1 MGFGEAS
8 DYYAL
13 ADRLH
18 ARLLSWL
25 LGSAYPLWATKGYD
39 TERGGFHERLG
50 EQGPV
55 TGDQRRARVQ
65 VRQVSCFATAATL
78 GWNGDPTGLV
88 THGLEYFLRY
98 YRRPDGLFR
107 TLCAADGRPL
117 DEHAFLYDQAF
128 VLLALAETQ
137 RAVGRQ
143 AWLRE
148 EAHALMAAMNRLLRR
163 RGGGFDSGDP
173 ERSPLLSNP
182 HMHLLEAALAW
193 RTMSGD
199 SLWGDLADE
208 IVALALDRF
217 IDSQN
222 GVLRESFGEDWSPLG
237 GLAGRLVEPGHLYE
251 WAWLLLRWGHE
262 RDSVIAAR
270 RLVAI
275 ADRYGVRDGVVINS
289 LLDDLTPYDAHARL
303 WPQTERLKVSAR
315 LAVAD
320 ASYWAAAAEAA
331 QTLIRYLDAAG
342 NGLWR
347 DCMTP
352 QKRFI
357 EEPAPASNFYHIVCC
372 IDELGR
378 ALNDG
383 RRAGSLPRESE
394 RQSPRGPGTSERR
407 DG

>member
-1 MGFGEAS
+1 VKARPFGGPRDS
-8 DYYAL
+8 YAL
-13 ADRLH
+13 VDRLH

-25 LGSAYPLWATKGYD
+25 LVSAYPLWATKGYD

-50 EQGPV
+50 EQGPIAA
-55 TGDQRRARVQ
+55 DARRARVQ
-65 VRQVSCFATAATL
+65 ARQVYCFARAAAL
-78 GWNGDPTGLV
+78 GWNCDPMRLV
-88 THGLEYFLRY
+88 TEGLDYFLRNF
-98 YRRPDGLFR
+98 RRPDGLFR

-117 DEHAFLYDQAF
+117 DDRAFLYDQAF
-128 VLLALAETQ
+128 ALLAFAESQ
-137 RAVGRQ
+137 RSIGRQ
-143 AWLRE
+143 AWLRG
-148 EAHALMAAMNRLLRR
+148 EAHALMTAMNRSMRR
-163 RGGGFDSGDP
+163 KGGGFDSGDP
-173 ERSPLLSNP
+173 ERLPLLSNP

-193 RTMSGD
+193 RAMSSD
-199 SLWGDLADE
+199 PLWDDLAAE

-217 IDSQN
+217 IDSHN
-222 GVLRESFGEDWSPLG
+222 GVLRESFAEDWSPSD

-251 WAWLLLRWGHE
+251 WAWLLLRWGNQQ
-262 RDSVIAAR
+262 DSVMVAR

-289 LLDDLTPYDAHARL
+289 LLDDLTAYNSHARL

-320 ASYWAAAAEAA
+320 ESYWAAAAEAA
-331 QTLIRYLDAAG
+331 QTLIRYLEAAG

-357 EEPAPASNFYHIVCC
+357 AEPAPASNFYHIVCC

-383 RRAGSLPRESE
+383 RRASS
-394 RQSPRGPGTSERR
+394 
-407 DG
+407 

>member
-1 MGFGEAS
+1 VKGRPFGGPS

-13 ADRLH
+13 VDRLH

-25 LGSAYPLWATKGYD
+25 LVSAYPLWATKGYD

-55 TGDQRRARVQ
+55 AADPRRARVQ
-65 VRQVSCFATAATL
+65 ARQVYCFANAATL
-78 GWNGDPTGLV
+78 GWNCDPMLLV
-88 THGLEYFLRY
+88 TEGLDYFLRY
-98 YRRPDGLFR
+98 FRRPDGLFR

-117 DEHAFLYDQAF
+117 DDRAFLYDQAF
-128 VLLALAETQ
+128 ALLALAESQ
-137 RAVGRQ
+137 RSIGRQ

-148 EAHALMAAMNRLLRR
+148 EAHALMAAMNRSMRR
-163 RGGGFDSGDP
+163 KGGGFGSGDP
-173 ERSPLLSNP
+173 ERLPLLSNP

-193 RTMSGD
+193 RTMSSD
-199 SLWGDLADE
+199 PLWDDLADE

-222 GVLRESFGEDWSPLG
+222 GVLRESFAEDWSPLD

-251 WAWLLLRWGHE
+251 WAWLLLRWGNL
-262 RDSVIAAR
+262 RDSVIVAR

-289 LLDDLTPYDAHARL
+289 LLDDLTAYNAHARL

-320 ASYWAAAAEAA
+320 ESYWAAAAEAA
-331 QTLIRYLDAAG
+331 QTVIRYLEAAG

-352 QKRFI
+352 QKRFT

-383 RRAGSLPRESE
+383 RRASS
-394 RQSPRGPGTSERR
+394 
-407 DG
+407 

>member
-1 MGFGEAS
+1 VKGRPSGGPS

-13 ADRLH
+13 ADRLY
-18 ARLLSWL
+18 AQLLSWL
-25 LGSAYPLWATKGYD
+25 LVSAYPLWATKGYD

-55 TGDQRRARVQ
+55 GGDPRRARVQ
-65 VRQVSCFATAATL
+65 VRQVYCFASAVTL
-78 GWNGDPTGLV
+78 GWNRDPTTLV
-88 THGLEYFLRY
+88 TDGLEYFLRH

-107 TLCAADGRPL
+107 TLCAADGTPL

-143 AWLRE
+143 AWIRE
-148 EAHALMAAMNRLLRR
+148 EAHALMAALNRLLRR
-163 RGGGFDSGDP
+163 RGGGFESRDP
-173 ERSPLLSNP
+173 GGLPLLSNP

-199 SLWGDLADE
+199 SLWRDLADE
-208 IVALALDRF
+208 IAALALDRF
-217 IDSQN
+217 IDRQS
-222 GVLRESFGEDWSPLG
+222 GALRESFAQDWSPMD
-237 GLAGRLVEPGHLYE
+237 GLPGRLVEPGHLYE
-251 WAWLLLRWGHE
+251 WAWLLLRWRNE
-262 RDSVIAAR
+262 RDCVIAAR
-270 RLVAI
+270 RLVGI

-315 LAVAD
+315 LAVVD
-320 ASYWAAAAEAA
+320 ESYWAAAAEAA
-331 QTLIRYLDAAG
+331 QTLIQYLDAAG

-347 DCMTP
+347 DCMSP

-383 RRAGSLPRESE
+383 RRASSAG
-394 RQSPRGPGTSERR
+394 
-407 DG
+407 